1 MPGNGLM
8 TEVVAG
14 TTTMSTT
21 TLQSMRRTGME
32 SQESGKQLLCFQFE
46 SSSLIKG
53 VLSFSFNGKL

>member
-21 TLQSMRRTGME
+21 TLQLMRPTGME
-32 SQESGKQLLCFQFE
+32 SQESGKQRFCF
-46 SSSLIKG
+46 
-53 VLSFSFNGKL
+53 